1 MNKPQDKPLNLSGTN
16 FSGTDISKTEGQSK
30 SDCVVN
36 PPSSSAPSEAPL
48 ADFLQRQ
55 TQHRTESAEAFQQDT
70 TSEPSMRE
78 LLEEQVKL
86 QRQVRGIKNHV
97 MRVQQG
103 MMICQFLNV
112 LIAGALVAIAAFLY
126 LRSGDANLI
135 TGMREPS
142 AEWVQE
148 NEKRNSEW
156 ATEAGQM
163 ETSEITSDHRF
174 IIRGFMEL
182 ARELKIRPNDNLELR
197 QEKKA
202 FYVNLLLDLSKKGE
216 EFADQRE
223 PQEACEMLV
232 KVAKYAKGNQSFD
245 NDTQEQQELLR
256 EIRKFCWGD

>member
-1 MNKPQDKPLNLSGTN
+1 MNKPQDKPFNL
-16 FSGTDISKTEGQSK
+16 SGTDISGTEGQSA
-30 SDCVVN
+30 SDCIVN
-36 PPSSSAPSEAPL
+36 PPSSSTPTEAPL

-55 TQHRTESAEAFQQDT
+55 TQHLTESAEAFQQDT

-126 LRSGDANLI
+126 LRSGNANLI
-135 TGMREPS
+135 TEMRKPS

-163 ETSEITSDHRF
+163 ETSEITSDHIF
-174 IIRGFMEL
+174 IISGFMER
-182 ARELKIRPNDNLELR
+182 ARELKIRPTDNLESR
-197 QEKKA
+197 REKKA
-202 FYVNLLLDLSKKGE
+202 MYVKLLVDLSQKGE
-216 EFADQRE
+216 EFAAQRE
-223 PQEACEMLV
+223 PRKACDMLV
-232 KVAKYAKGNQSFD
+232 KVAKYAKGNLSVN
-245 NDTQEQQELLR
+245 NDTQEQQELVR
-256 EIRKFCWGD
+256 EIRKFCWSL